1 MLSPSKYERGGP
13 WLASNPQLYPPSPR
27 RYNFLMTIQTSPAQ
41 KTAPAATPAT
51 RKSTVAAVFTTP
63 ETVLDDY
70 VRLAELAGMEDHL
83 PRDLPTLLKIN
94 ISWQYY
100 YPACSTPPWQIE
112 GAVKALQ
119 SNGYTDL
126 IAAHN
131 GTVVVDAREGEVRN
145 KQKIV
150 TDKYSLPNM
159 HLEEDPVRWIEYRP
173 KAKMLALDDIF
184 PDGIQIPEP
193 FIGKNVVQLPTM
205 KTHVFTR
212 MTGAMK
218 NAFGGLLNRKRHYT
232 HSVIHE
238 TLVDLLAIQKEI
250 HPGIFAMMD
259 GSFAGDGPGPRAM
272 RWHVK
277 NLLLASADQVAIDA
291 VAASLMGFD
300 PMSIKFIRLAHD
312 AGLGCGD
319 PREIEIA
326 GEDLSGVN
334 WGFSGSEN
342 TFASRGQKLIYW
354 GPLKPL
360 EKLLLRSPLV
370 PWAYL
375 ASNLYHNVFWMNL
388 IGKRRIREAMKTD
401 WGKLFQSY

>member
-1 MLSPSKYERGGP
+1 MSGEVPG
-13 WLASNPQLYPPSPR
+13 WLPPFSLELYPPSPR

-41 KTAPAATPAT
+41 KTAPAATPPT
-51 RKSTVAAVFTTP
+51 QKSKVAAVFTTP

-83 PRDLPTLLKIN
+83 PKDLPTLLKIN

-119 SNGYTDL
+119 SNGYNDL

-145 KQKIV
+145 KQKVV
-150 TDKYSLPNM
+150 TDKYNLPNM

-291 VAASLMGFD
+291 VAARLMGFD

-354 GPLKPL
+354 GPLKPM

-388 IGKRRIREAMKTD
+388 IGKRRIREAMKTG

>member
-1 MLSPSKYERGGP
+1 VAVVR
-13 WLASNPQLYPPSPR
+13 AS
-27 RYNFLMTIQTSPAQ
+27 
-41 KTAPAATPAT
+41 
-51 RKSTVAAVFTTP
+51 P
-63 ETVLDDY
+63 ETVLDN
-70 VRLAELAGMEDHL
+70 VANAMRLADYDQTLLKTTA
-83 PRDLPTLLKIN
+83 TLLKIN
-94 ISWQYY
+94 ISWQHY
-100 YPACSTPPWQIE
+100 YPACSTTPWQLDGVIR
-112 GAVKALQ
+112 ALKDD
-119 SNGYTDL
+119 GYDDL
-126 IAAHN
+126 IPAHN
-131 GTVVVDAREGEVRN
+131 GTVVVDPHEGAANNRHTAVESKHGLDSVYLDLPPVKWVPYTPRAR
-145 KQKIV
+145 
-150 TDKYSLPNM
+150 
-159 HLEEDPVRWIEYRP
+159 
-173 KAKMLALDDIF
+173 MLVLDGIF
-184 PDGIQIPEP
+184 PEGIQIPEM
-193 FIGKNVVQLPTM
+193 FLGKNIVHLPTM
-205 KTHVFTR
+205 KTHVFTTI
-212 MTGAMK
+212 TGSMK
-218 NAFGGLLNRKRHYT
+218 NAFGGLLNRKRHWT

-259 GSFAGDGPGPRAM
+259 GTFAGDGPGPRAM

-291 VAASLMGFD
+291 VAAKLMGFD

-326 GEDLSGVN
+326 GADVSGVN

-388 IGKRRIREAMKTD
+388 IGKGRIRKAMKTG
-401 WGKLFQSY
+401 WGKLFLSY